1 MRKIKYKTGRE
12 IALEMDIMKANALLV
27 VLVNGIKAES
37 DDYDGCGL
45 PKDVLD
51 GWIAMGEQVLAT
63 LDYIPL
69 DEATFTYRE

>member
-1 MRKIKYKTGRE
+1 MTLIKFKTKRE
-12 IALEMDIMKANALLV
+12 IALEMDIVRANALLV

-37 DDYDGCGL
+37 DDYDGCGM
-45 PKDVLD
+45 PKEVLD

-69 DEATFTYRE
+69 DEASFTYRE